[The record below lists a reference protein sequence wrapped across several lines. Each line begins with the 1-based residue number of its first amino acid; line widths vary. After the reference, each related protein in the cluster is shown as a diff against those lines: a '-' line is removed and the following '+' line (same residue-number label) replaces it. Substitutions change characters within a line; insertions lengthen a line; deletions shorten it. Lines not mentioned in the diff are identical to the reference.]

1 MTFTIAGLNESEGFR
16 VVTINDVAR
25 VAGVSPATVSRVVN
39 GKGKVGDACRARV
52 QKIIQELG
60 YKPNV
65 SAQSLVNR
73 HTTNVGLITPK
84 ISMEFFGN
92 LAAGAE
98 VSARD
103 VGYSLLICNSLYEEE
118 SEIAAIES
126 LHAKGCESIILH
138 SDYLTDKQLIELSE
152 RYKGLVII
160 NRYIPK
166 IASRCV
172 WFDNV
177 ASTAQIVDLL
187 ASKGHEAIAVATSIY
202 QNRDPQQRLLG
213 VRQGFMTQGL
223 TFNDNLLVESTANLE
238 GGKACAQ
245 ELIQRGEPFTAVI
258 AYNDLMAVGVIHE
271 LVKNGYKVPEQV
283 SVVGF
288 DDSAMCRACIPTITT
303 IKYPI
308 EEMAEYAVKLAIDLA
323 KDAAT
328 PENKTHLFTSSMIER
343 ESVVEISHS

>member
-1 MTFTIAGLNESEGFR
+1 M
-16 VVTINDVAR
+16 
-25 VAGVSPATVSRVVN
+25 
-39 GKGKVGDACRARV
+39 
-52 QKIIQELG
+52 
-60 YKPNV
+60 
-65 SAQSLVNR
+65 
-73 HTTNVGLITPK
+73 
-84 ISMEFFGN
+84 
-92 LAAGAE
+92 
-98 VSARD
+98 
-103 VGYSLLICNSLYEEE
+103 ICNSLYEEE

-213 VRQGFMTQGL
+213 VRQGFMMQGL

-343 ESVVEISHS
+343 ESVVEIPHS

>member
-1 MTFTIAGLNESEGFR
+1 M
-16 VVTINDVAR
+16 VTINDVAR

-39 GKGKVGDACRARV
+39 GKGKVGDACPARV

-213 VRQGFMTQGL
+213 VRQGFMMQGL

-238 GGKACAQ
+238 GGKTCAQ
-245 ELIQRGEPFTAVI
+245 E
-258 AYNDLMAVGVIHE
+258 LMAVGVIHE

-343 ESVVEISHS
+343 ESVVEVSHS